1 MINSYGMYTYDYTID
16 SSQVYG
22 EKASY
27 KELVYEMGN
36 PVGDINGDGLIDM
49 TDKTIWRSEAG
60 IEGYKCSD
68 INMNAQVDNKDLN
81 EVWINNFSYSC

>member
-1 MINSYGMYTYDYTID
+1 MYTYDYTID

-27 KELVYEMGN
+27 KELAPGKWGI

-81 EVWINNFSYSC
+81 EVWINNFSYSCQVPE